1 MLDDSLADLEDKL
14 GTADAKRVLDRLRER
29 IGQLL
34 REEYAADSA
43 IRVLLK
49 ERYDDGE
56 LRTETYRVVQSILD
70 NHVTEELTT
79 EPTGVLQP
87 RSGST
92 LREFDLVTSQL
103 GAAGT
108 ADDMYASTAVIHDEV
123 LRPATADDHV
133 QVGSVLRDR
142 FLLQKRVSG
151 GSMGV
156 VYKALDRRLAE
167 AGAAEPWVAIK
178 VLSPELSK
186 NGTALRALQQEAA
199 KGRCLSHANIV
210 RFVDLDREDDLY
222 FIVMEWMDGRTL
234 ASILDSAE
242 GKSLGTDQAVAIVRQ
257 LAGALGYAHRCGI
270 IHADVKPA
278 NVMILTNGDA
288 KLFDFGVARVRQ
300 SQKSPRDDFDPS
312 VLGALT
318 PAYSSMQV
326 LTGEEPVPS
335 DDVFSLGCLFYRL
348 VAGHRVF
355 GPRNAAEAAAEGM
368 TPQRPQGLSE
378 VQWRALKKAISYA
391 RVTRF
396 QTMGEFMDALE
407 DRSLASIDIGPTVAF
422 DVEETGGSK
431 SWLAGLVALLLL
443 LVFAVYQFG
452 FSDPFGWNEPVR
464 AWFEAQLAESDDP
477 EPVGAP
483 SGSTGEDDIVELPAE
498 GPPPIAEYGDNATAP
513 QATPAQ
519 ADTAAPAPADTPP
532 AGAVAESAP
541 ATADASVPR
550 DPPVTQPASLPSADI
565 EVPLTETTGEPAPV
579 AVTLREDAGVTA
591 VDLRRTGNVA
601 VPLNLRLE
609 EVGYTGNRSPW
620 ASAQYTISAGE
631 LEIAAGQDRARLTLQ
646 MASDPLRE
654 ADQVS
659 TLRIRSADSPT
670 TQYATL
676 EVELQD
682 DDQRAF
688 ESRLPRNT
696 IGFAVSQVAVRERD
710 PVVQV
715 DVLRFNPDDTQ
726 IVVGYSVGDI
736 TAKEGEDYFSPGGY
750 SVSFGPGQR
759 AARLLI
765 PLVQDTNSEGDEA
778 FTVELATGDAE
789 PVPDVFRRIVIM
801 IRDDEIAVR

>member
-1 MLDDSLADLEDKL
+1 M
-14 GTADAKRVLDRLRER
+14 
-29 IGQLL
+29 
-34 REEYAADSA
+34 
-43 IRVLLK
+43 
-49 ERYDDGE
+49 
-56 LRTETYRVVQSILD
+56 
-70 NHVTEELTT
+70 
-79 EPTGVLQP
+79 
-87 RSGST
+87 
-92 LREFDLVTSQL
+92 
-103 GAAGT
+103 
-108 ADDMYASTAVIHDEV
+108 
-123 LRPATADDHV
+123 
-133 QVGSVLRDR
+133 
-142 FLLQKRVSG
+142 
-151 GSMGV
+151 
-156 VYKALDRRLAE
+156 
-167 AGAAEPWVAIK
+167 
-178 VLSPELSK
+178 
-186 NGTALRALQQEAA
+186 
-199 KGRCLSHANIV
+199 
-210 RFVDLDREDDLY
+210 
-222 FIVMEWMDGRTL
+222 
-234 ASILDSAE
+234 
-242 GKSLGTDQAVAIVRQ
+242 
-257 LAGALGYAHRCGI
+257 
-270 IHADVKPA
+270 
-278 NVMILTNGDA
+278 
-288 KLFDFGVARVRQ
+288 
-300 SQKSPRDDFDPS
+300 
-312 VLGALT
+312 
-318 PAYSSMQV
+318 
-326 LTGEEPVPS
+326 
-335 DDVFSLGCLFYRL
+335 
-348 VAGHRVF
+348 
-355 GPRNAAEAAAEGM
+355 
-368 TPQRPQGLSE
+368 
-378 VQWRALKKAISYA
+378 
-391 RVTRF
+391 
-396 QTMGEFMDALE
+396 
-407 DRSLASIDIGPTVAF
+407 
-422 DVEETGGSK
+422 
-431 SWLAGLVALLLL
+431 
-443 LVFAVYQFG
+443 
-452 FSDPFGWNEPVR
+452 
-464 AWFEAQLAESDDP
+464 
-477 EPVGAP
+477 
-483 SGSTGEDDIVELPAE
+483 
-498 GPPPIAEYGDNATAP
+498 
-513 QATPAQ
+513 
-519 ADTAAPAPADTPP
+519 
-532 AGAVAESAP
+532 
-541 ATADASVPR
+541 ADASVPR
-550 DPPVTQPASLPSADI
+550 DPPVTEPASLPSADI